1 MMDAFLRETDMDAH
15 IKHLQSLY
23 AKKCN
28 FMLEMIKKYF
38 HPSIHVI
45 EPEGGMF
52 IWFDLP
58 DGVRMPEFVQA
69 SIKKHVAIVPGNEFM
84 VDSTKPCQSIRMN
97 FSAASMENIEKG
109 IQILGELTYQFC
121 K

>member
-1 MMDAFLRETDMDAH
+1 
-15 IKHLQSLY
+15 
-23 AKKCN
+23 
-28 FMLEMIKKYF
+28 
-38 HPSIHVI
+38 
-45 EPEGGMF
+45 
-52 IWFDLP
+52 
-58 DGVRMPEFVQA
+58 
-69 SIKKHVAIVPGNEFM
+69 M

>member
-1 MMDAFLRETDMDAH
+1 
-15 IKHLQSLY
+15 
-23 AKKCN
+23 
-28 FMLEMIKKYF
+28 
-38 HPSIHVI
+38 
-45 EPEGGMF
+45 
-52 IWFDLP
+52 
-58 DGVRMPEFVQA
+58 MPEFVQA

-121 K
+121 KYRFLPLQPLLLRTRLKY

>member
-1 MMDAFLRETDMDAH
+1 
-15 IKHLQSLY
+15 
-23 AKKCN
+23 
-28 FMLEMIKKYF
+28 MLEMIKKYF

-58 DGVRMPEFVQA
+58 DGVSMPEFVHA